1 MGRQQWAALQA
12 SKDCSGSLKWENES
26 RTIFFKIKN
35 SGPHGSKRESITE
48 DFNESTLEVLMGPQ
62 SWFSIDHM
70 RSKILKIDCIFT
82 FSSCDKTAA
91 LFG

>member
-1 MGRQQWAALQA
+1 
-12 SKDCSGSLKWENES
+12 
-26 RTIFFKIKN
+26 
-35 SGPHGSKRESITE
+35 
-48 DFNESTLEVLMGPQ
+48 MGPQ

-82 FSSCDKTAA
+82 FSSCDKTTA